1 MNIQSLLF
9 QFTAVHWQEAVAD
22 SEPAAAEQGSEPAAA
37 AEQVEEPIAVEV
49 QVASPKAQVGDAPEA
64 APAEAAPAEDAP
76 IGEVAPAEEQSVPA
90 PQSPKRSV
98 AATVAAADL
107 QAKLAAAN
115 RFPISCANQISDL
128 FCDPGVLKSSRRTP
142 NVRIKKLSS
151 NGSARHLRR
160 ICDPLWKISCLN
172 KRKLSGRHV
181 PHTSEG

>member
-1 MNIQSLLF
+1 M
-9 QFTAVHWQEAVAD
+9 AD
-22 SEPAAAEQGSEPAAA
+22 SESAAAEQGSGPAAA
-37 AEQVEEPIAVEV
+37 AEEVEEPIAVEV
-49 QVASPKAQVGDAPEA
+49 QVASPNAQVGDAPEA
-64 APAEAAPAEDAP
+64 APAEAAPIVEAAL
-76 IGEVAPAEEQSVPA
+76 AEEQSVPA

-98 AATVAAADL
+98 AATVAAVDL

-115 RFPISCANQISDL
+115 RFPNSCANQNSDL
-128 FCDPGVLKSSRRTP
+128 CCDPGVLKSSRRTP